1 MIGRTAFFCELALE
15 GEHKGNMTTTK
26 RNYIWQLLTVYL
38 GFILFGLSE
47 NIKGPAIPRMQLS
60 FNLDEAQIGT
70 LLSLNS
76 LGYLIACTFTALL
89 VRKIGVKHTTNI
101 AFGSMLISGVLI
113 WLSYNYG
120 LLIGSTFLLYIGNGM
135 LEIGLAIVAARIFTR
150 NTGTMMNLAH
160 FFYGLS
166 SIGAPLLATGLMSL
180 SIGGTTI
187 DWRVMYMLVLALSL
201 IPMIPTFLAKFPGDE
216 IKQEDRKSFR
226 ALLSDISLWLLIAIL
241 TFGVISELAVGGWL
255 VNYLEKTYQWS
266 TVSASSMLSSFFIGF
281 SLARL
286 LLGPIIDR
294 IGYTLS
300 IIIVSL
306 FAGVCTFIAVLAG
319 ENYAIFFALAGAG
332 VAPIYPTV
340 MAFISKRYP
349 NDSDVVISVVVTIMG
364 IGTVIGNYV
373 IGLIVKFG
381 KSLYGGETQ
390 LAIMR
395 GYQAGYL
402 FIGCCALI
410 CAALSIV
417 LYRYLKKRKELI

>member
-1 MIGRTAFFCELALE
+1 
-15 GEHKGNMTTTK
+15 
-26 RNYIWQLLTVYL
+26 
-38 GFILFGLSE
+38 
-47 NIKGPAIPRMQLS
+47 
-60 FNLDEAQIGT
+60 
-70 LLSLNS
+70 
-76 LGYLIACTFTALL
+76 
-89 VRKIGVKHTTNI
+89 
-101 AFGSMLISGVLI
+101 
-113 WLSYNYG
+113 
-120 LLIGSTFLLYIGNGM
+120 
-135 LEIGLAIVAARIFTR
+135 
-150 NTGTMMNLAH
+150 
-160 FFYGLS
+160 
-166 SIGAPLLATGLMSL
+166 MSL

-187 DWRVMYMLVLALSL
+187 DWRIMYMLVLALSL

-226 ALLSDISLWLLIAIL
+226 ALLSDTSLWLLIAIL
-241 TFGVISELAVGGWL
+241 TFGVISELSVGGWL

>member
-1 MIGRTAFFCELALE
+1 MSSNR
-15 GEHKGNMTTTK
+15 

-60 FNLDEAQIGT
+60 FNLNEAQIGM

-76 LGYLIACTFTALL
+76 LGYLIACTFTAIL
-89 VRKIGVKHTTNI
+89 VRKIGIKATSVI
-101 AFGSMLISGVLI
+101 SFVSMLLSGILI
-113 WLSYNYG
+113 WFSYNYTW
-120 LLIGSTFLLYIGNGM
+120 LIGSTFLLYIGNGM
-135 LEIGLAIVAARIFTR
+135 LEIGLAILAARIFTK

-166 SIGAPLLATGLMSL
+166 SIVAPLLATGLMSI
-180 SIGGTTI
+180 SIMGVTV
-187 DWRVMYMLVLALSL
+187 DWGLMYMIVLGFSL
-201 IPMIPTFLAKFPGDE
+201 IPIIPTLLGKFPGNE
-216 IKQEDRKSFR
+216 IKQEDRKPLL
-226 ALLSDISLWLLIAIL
+226 ALARDRSLWLLVGIL
-241 TFGVISELAVGGWL
+241 TFGVVAELSVGGWL
-255 VNYLEKTYQWS
+255 VNYLEKSYQWS
-266 TVSASSMLSSFFIGF
+266 SVSAASMLSSFFIGF

-306 FAGVCTFIAVLAG
+306 FAALCTFAAVLGG
-319 ENYAIFFALAGAG
+319 EGWAIFFALAGAG

-349 NDSDVVISVVVTIMG
+349 NDSDVVITFIVTIMG
-364 IGTVIGNYV
+364 LGTVVGNYV
-373 IGLIVKFG
+373 IGLIVNGVKYM
-381 KSLYGGETQ
+381 YGGESQ

-402 FIGCCALI
+402 FIGVCALL
-410 CAALSIV
+410 CSVLAAIM
-417 LYRYLKKRKELI
+417 YMNLKKKNELI

>member
-1 MIGRTAFFCELALE
+1 
-15 GEHKGNMTTTK
+15 MTTGTTTNK

-38 GFILFGLSE
+38 GFILFGFSE

-89 VRKIGVKHTTNI
+89 VRKIGIKLTTI
-101 AFGSMLISGVLI
+101 ISYSAMLLSGILI

-120 LLIGSTFLLYIGNGM
+120 WLIGSTFLLYIGNGM
-135 LEIGLAIVAARIFTR
+135 LEIGLAILAARIFTR

-166 SIGAPLLATGLMSL
+166 SIVAPLLATGLMSL
-180 SIGGTTI
+180 TIAGHTI
-187 DWRVMYMLVLALSL
+187 DWRIMYMIVLAGSV
-201 IPMIPTFLAKFPGDE
+201 IPMIPAFLGKFPTDAVKVE
-216 IKQEDRKSFR
+216 ERKSFR
-226 ALLSDISLWLLIAIL
+226 TLLSDKSLWILVGIL
-241 TFGVISELAVGGWL
+241 TFGVISEMSVGGWL
-255 VNYLEKTYQWS
+255 VNYLEKSYQW
-266 TVSASSMLSSFFIGF
+266 TTAAASGMLSSFFIGF

-300 IIIVSL
+300 VIVVSI
-306 FAGVCTFIAVLAG
+306 FAALCTFIAVLCG

-340 MAFISKRYP
+340 MAFIAKRYP
-349 NDSDVVISVVVTIMG
+349 NDSDIVISVVVTLMG
-364 IGTVIGNYV
+364 VGTVAGNYI
-373 IGLIVKFG
+373 IGLIVKVV
-381 KSLYGGETQ
+381 KYMYGGETQ
-390 LAIMR
+390 LAVLR

-402 FIGCCALI
+402 FIGLCALI
-410 CAALSIV
+410 CGVLSIMM
-417 LYRYLKKRKELI
+417 YRYLKQRKQLI

>member
-1 MIGRTAFFCELALE
+1 MSSNRS
-15 GEHKGNMTTTK
+15 
-26 RNYIWQLLTVYL
+26 NYIWQLLTVYL

-60 FNLDEAQIGT
+60 FNLNEAQIGM

-76 LGYLIACTFTALL
+76 LGYLIACTFTAIL
-89 VRKIGVKHTTNI
+89 VRKIGIKATSVI
-101 AFGSMLISGVLI
+101 SFVSMLLSGILI
-113 WLSYNYG
+113 WFSYNYTW
-120 LLIGSTFLLYIGNGM
+120 LIGSTFLLYIGNGM
-135 LEIGLAIVAARIFTR
+135 LEIGLAILAARIFIK

-166 SIGAPLLATGLMSL
+166 SIVAPLLATGLMSI
-180 SIGGTTI
+180 SIMGVTV
-187 DWRVMYMLVLALSL
+187 DWGLMYMIVLGFSL
-201 IPMIPTFLAKFPGDE
+201 IPIIPTLLGKFPGNE
-216 IKQEDRKSFR
+216 IKQEDRKPLL
-226 ALLSDISLWLLIAIL
+226 ALARDRSLWLLVGIL
-241 TFGVISELAVGGWL
+241 TFGVVAELSVGGWL
-255 VNYLEKTYQWS
+255 VNYLEKSYQWS
-266 TVSASSMLSSFFIGF
+266 SVSAASMLSSFFIGF

-306 FAGVCTFIAVLAG
+306 FAALCTFAAVLGG
-319 ENYAIFFALAGAG
+319 EGWAIFFALAGAG

-349 NDSDVVISVVVTIMG
+349 NDSDVVITFIVTIMG
-364 IGTVIGNYV
+364 LGTVVGNYV
-373 IGLIVKFG
+373 VGLIVNGVKYM
-381 KSLYGGETQ
+381 YGGESQ

-402 FIGCCALI
+402 FIGVCALL
-410 CAALSIV
+410 CSVLAAIM
-417 LYRYLKKRKELI
+417 YMNLKKKNELI

>member
-1 MIGRTAFFCELALE
+1 MSSNR
-15 GEHKGNMTTTK
+15 

-60 FNLDEAQIGT
+60 FNLNEAQIGM

-76 LGYLIACTFTALL
+76 LGYLIACTFTAIL
-89 VRKIGVKHTTNI
+89 VRKIGIKATSVI
-101 AFGSMLISGVLI
+101 SFVSMLLSGILI
-113 WLSYNYG
+113 WFSYNYTW
-120 LLIGSTFLLYIGNGM
+120 LIGSTFLLYIGNGM
-135 LEIGLAIVAARIFTR
+135 LEIGLAILAARIFTK

-166 SIGAPLLATGLMSL
+166 SIVAPLLATGLMSI
-180 SIGGTTI
+180 SIMGVTV
-187 DWRVMYMLVLALSL
+187 DWGLMYMIVLGFSL
-201 IPMIPTFLAKFPGDE
+201 IPIIPTLLGKFPGNE
-216 IKQEDRKSFR
+216 IKQEDRKPLL
-226 ALLSDISLWLLIAIL
+226 ALARDRSLWLLVGIL
-241 TFGVISELAVGGWL
+241 TFGVVAELSVGGWL
-255 VNYLEKTYQWS
+255 VNYLEKSYQWS
-266 TVSASSMLSSFFIGF
+266 SVSAASMLSSFFIGF

-306 FAGVCTFIAVLAG
+306 FAALCTFAAVLGG
-319 ENYAIFFALAGAG
+319 EGWAIFFALAGAG

-349 NDSDVVISVVVTIMG
+349 NDSDVVITFIVTIMG
-364 IGTVIGNYV
+364 LGTVVGNYV
-373 IGLIVKFG
+373 IGLIVNGVKYM
-381 KSLYGGETQ
+381 YGGESQ

-402 FIGCCALI
+402 FIGVCALL
-410 CAALSIV
+410 CSMLAAIM
-417 LYRYLKKRKELI
+417 YMNLKKKNELI